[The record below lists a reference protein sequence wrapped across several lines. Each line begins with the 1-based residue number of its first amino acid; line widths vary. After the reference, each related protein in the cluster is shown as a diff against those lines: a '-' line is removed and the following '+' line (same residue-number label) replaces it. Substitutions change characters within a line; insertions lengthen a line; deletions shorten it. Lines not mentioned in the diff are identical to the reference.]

1 METLIRIR
9 KKRASGIEM
18 LAVSPCFDASQNTDT
33 SMRDSG
39 IRLHKAF
46 ETGVGDDL
54 TAEEFEIYEGVG
66 PQLELFE
73 EQAIKIL
80 GEGFVHHKEFEVPL
94 VKWDMTRGFI
104 DDLKLSA
111 DGTMAIVTDYKMG
124 FIVVTAPEVNPQAIS
139 YVLAL
144 FDLFPKLQK
153 ILFCFFQPRV
163 YGDDVLQQ
171 HVFIREKLSD
181 YNKEL
186 CALIEMIDSEIK
198 RASHRTCP
206 LCKHFI
212 ECDVAK
218 SAMLKAASH
227 FAGQVLEA
235 PKSWD
240 TPEEIYAWAK
250 LYKALDKLHEAIKKK
265 VIDLVC
271 NGNIDVKGISRRS
284 GKKTTLYNWD
294 LIKEILMEKFEFSE
308 IDISDVA
315 KQLDLDKIKSRVGD
329 DYEKL
334 LELLREK
341 DAILESRGESF
352 VQVK

>member
-1 METLIRIR
+1 METLIQIR

-18 LAVSPCFDASQNTDT
+18 QAISPCYEPSPNTDT
-33 SMRDSG
+33 TMRDSG
-39 IRLHKAF
+39 VRLHKAF

-54 TAEEFEIYEGVG
+54 TAEEFTIYEGVG
-66 PQLELFE
+66 PQLEVFE
-73 EQAIKIL
+73 EQAIQIL

-104 DDLKLSA
+104 DDLKLSS

-163 YGDDVLQQ
+163 YGEDVLQQ
-171 HVFIREKLSD
+171 HVFVREKLPD

-186 CALIEMIDSEIK
+186 VALIEVIDSGIK

-206 LCKHFI
+206 LCTHFI
-212 ECDVAK
+212 ECEVAK
-218 SAMLKAASH
+218 SSMLKAASH
-227 FAGQVLEA
+227 FAGQTLEM
-235 PKSWD
+235 PKGWD
-240 TPEEIYAWAK
+240 TPDEIYAWAK
-250 LYKALDKLHEAIKKK
+250 LYKALEKLHEALKKK
-265 VIDLVC
+265 VNDLVC
-271 NGNIDVKGISRRS
+271 NQGIDVNGISRRS
-284 GKKTTLYNWD
+284 GRKTTLYNWD
-294 LIKEILMEKFEFSE
+294 LIKEILMEHFEFSE
-308 IDISDVA
+308 IDILDVV
-315 KQLDLDKIKSRVGD
+315 KQLDLDKIKSRVGS